1 MPRMGQAMTEIE
13 KQRPEIRRV
22 DDGREANY
30 GEFVVEPLE
39 RGYGITL
46 GNSLRRVLLSSLP
59 GSAITTIRIDGVLH
73 EFSVVPGVVED
84 TTEIIINLKQLALRM
99 YSDEPHLVQIHK
111 DGPGVVTAQDILS
124 DPDVEA
130 VRPEQVIAHLDAGGH
145 LSMEMTVERGR
156 GYVPADKNKKPDA
169 AIGVIPI
176 DSIFSP
182 VRRVNW
188 RVENTRVGNITD
200 YDRLSLEVTTDGTL
214 SPEEAVSLGGKI
226 LADHLR
232 LFVELSD
239 SALDVEI
246 GVERDEDKRDRLLEM
261 PIEELDLSVRSFNC
275 LKRAGINTVGEL
287 TNKTDEDMMKV
298 RNLGK
303 KSLEEV
309 KEKLAALGAAL
320 RRGDVAAEGLDT
332 DAEYAGLGFQA
343 VGAGVSKETDGL

>member
-1 MPRMGQAMTEIE
+1 MTEIDRQ
-13 KQRPEIRRV
+13 KPEIRRV
-22 DDGREANY
+22 DDGSRPNY

-59 GSAITTIRIDGVLH
+59 GSAVTSVRIEGVLH

-84 TTEIIINLKQLALRM
+84 TTDIVINIKQLALKLYGEDSRIIRI
-99 YSDEPHLVQIHK
+99 EK
-111 DGPGVVTAQDILS
+111 DGPGVVTAGDIIA
-124 DPDVEA
+124 DADVEI
-130 VRPEQVIAHLDAGGH
+130 VDPNQVIAHLDEGAH
-145 LSMEMTVERGR
+145 LVMEMTVERGR

-169 AIGVIPI
+169 ALGVIPV
-176 DSIFSP
+176 DSLFSP

-188 RVENTRVGNITD
+188 RVENTRVGHITD
-200 YDRLSLEVTTDGTL
+200 YDRLTLEVSTNGTIT
-214 SPEEAVSLGGKI
+214 PEEAVSMGAKI

-232 LFVELSD
+232 LFIDLSD
-239 SALDVEI
+239 MADSVEI
-246 GVERDEDKRDRLLEM
+246 GVDREEDKRDRLLEM

-309 KEKLAALGAAL
+309 KEKLAALGL
-320 RRGDVAAEGLDT
+320 SLKPSED
-332 DAEYAGLGFQA
+332 
-343 VGAGVSKETDGL
+343 

>member
-1 MPRMGQAMTEIE
+1 MTEIE
-13 KQRPEIRRV
+13 KQRPEIHRI
-22 DDGREANY
+22 DDGKEANF
-30 GEFVVEPLE
+30 GVFAVEPLE

-59 GSAITTIRIDGVLH
+59 GSAVTTVRIEGVLH
-73 EFSVVPGVVED
+73 EFSVIPGVVED
-84 TTEIIINLKQLALRM
+84 TTEIIINVKQLALRM
-99 YSDEPHLVQIHK
+99 YSDEPHLVQITK
-111 DGPGVVTAQDILS
+111 EGPGVVYAGDIVS
-124 DPDVEA
+124 DPDVE
-130 VRPEQVIAHLDAGGH
+130 VVDPEQIVAHLDEGGH
-145 LSMEMTVERGR
+145 LTMEMTVERGR
-156 GYVPADKNKKPDA
+156 GYAAADRNKKPDA

-200 YDRLSLEVTTDGTL
+200 YDRLTLEVTTDGTL
-214 SPEEAVSLGGKI
+214 SPEEAVSMGGKI

-232 LFVELSD
+232 LFVDLSD
-239 SALDVEI
+239 ASQTVEI
-246 GVERDEDKRDRLLEM
+246 GVDREEDKRDRLLEM

-309 KEKLAALGAAL
+309 KEKLAALGLSL
-320 RRGDVAAEGLDT
+320 RPSAD
-332 DAEYAGLGFQA
+332 
-343 VGAGVSKETDGL
+343 